1 MSLLGLI
8 RLREPADQGLRGR
21 VRHWDYHSTHRQT
34 VTLLGDTREVT
45 GLSDT
50 SREVTNRLSDTARE
64 VTNRLRVTGRSLTGS
79 DAKTSEGNL
88 CH

>member
-45 GLSDT
+45 NWLSDTAREVTNGLSDT
-50 SREVTNRLSDTARE
+50 AREVTRLSDTARE
-64 VTNRLRVTGRSLTGS
+64 VTN
-79 DAKTSEGNL
+79 
-88 CH
+88 